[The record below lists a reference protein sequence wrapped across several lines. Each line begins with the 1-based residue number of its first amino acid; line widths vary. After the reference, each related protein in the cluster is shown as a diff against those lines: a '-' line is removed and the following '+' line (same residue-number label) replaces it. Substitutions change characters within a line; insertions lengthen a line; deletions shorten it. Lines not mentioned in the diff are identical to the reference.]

1 MFANGEFSIPML
13 VHDQVP
19 PGVPVMTDKREK
31 ISYTFEEL
39 PTGGRVRIKTANA
52 DALKA
57 IHDFLRF
64 QIEDHH
70 TGDTTEIPTD
80 R

>member
-1 MFANGEFSIPML
+1 MK
-13 VHDQVP
+13 
-19 PGVPVMTDKREK
+19 DKRAE
-31 ISYTFEEL
+31 IFYLFEEL

-70 TGDTTEIPTD
+70 PGDTTDIGTL
-80 R
+80 